1 MGAGVLFFSS
11 FSFSLRGRGQGQ
23 GPPFVRPQ
31 NSYDCGEVANGFGVV
46 TIRFVKKNKN
56 LLSCKV
62 LQNTH
67 TFMCMYV
74 EN

>member
-46 TIRFVKKNKN
+46 TIIFVKK
-56 LLSCKV
+56 
-62 LQNTH
+62 
-67 TFMCMYV
+67 
-74 EN
+74 